1 MKAIL
6 TKMTILMGK
15 PIMLGYKRLH
25 GRDLNEHDN
34 FRNGKLIIH
43 GYRMFA
49 WGDLNGNE
57 HFKIINYSF
66 DLLGSKD

>member
-1 MKAIL
+1 
-6 TKMTILMGK
+6 
-15 PIMLGYKRLH
+15 MLGYKRLH

-57 HFKIINYSF
+57 HFKTINYSF